1 MIDEESR
8 MVGGTGDGLLPK
20 ACKVHDKN
28 GHQDAHQG
36 QERAPRAAASFAG
49 RVPYNTAW
57 FLDKNM
63 DSVPEGVA
71 AVLGAAPRIAPRHSS
86 LPWARQL
93 ALAPRIA
100 SRQSPP
106 R

>member
-1 MIDEESR
+1 

-20 ACKVHDKN
+20 IYKVHNKN
-28 GHQDAHQG
+28 GHQGAHQG

-63 DSVPEGVA
+63 DSVPEDVA
-71 AVLGAAPRIAPRHSS
+71 AVLGSS
-86 LPWARQL
+86 EDSFT
-93 ALAPRIA
+93 ALAIA
-100 SRQSPP
+100 VGSAACSGSGIVQKRGL
-106 R
+106 